1 MENRAASRALVR
13 KSDMLNVPF
22 TPGQTLTLAVTAASA
37 PASFNAANADATAV
51 EFLNA
56 GLNPCFV
63 VFGSTATT
71 AGYPIGAGQ
80 RRVISKPAGVVQF
93 AAICN
98 ATLSTTLYATAGQGV

>member
-1 MENRAASRALVR
+1 LENRAASRALVR

-22 TPGQTLTLAVTAASA
+22 TPGQTVTLAVTAASA
-37 PASFNAANADATAV
+37 NASFNAANANATAV

-63 VFGSTATT
+63 VFGATATT

-80 RRVISKPAGVVQF
+80 RQVISKPAGVVQF

-98 ATLSTTLYATAGQGV
+98 AAQTTTLYATAGQGV

>member
-1 MENRAASRALVR
+1 
-13 KSDMLNVPF
+13 MLNVPF
-22 TPGQTLTLAVTAASA
+22 TPGQTVTLAVTATSA
-37 PASFNAANADATAV
+37 AGTFDAVNGAATTV
-51 EFLNA
+51 EFLNT
-56 GLNPCFV
+56 GTNPCFV
-63 VFGSTATT
+63 VFGPTATT